1 MLEYDVT
8 EKDEKHRITRFVKV
22 IISSFH
28 SQAAGGGL
36 LYFGV
41 EADTGQRVILYSSS
55 LYIFSC
61 PAPICDRPLGIPENS
76 SPVKKIQGDYIGQE
90 ITIECWEGFE
100 FTDTPTAYIEHVE
113 NNQPL
118 GGTWDPFIC

>member
-1 MLEYDVT
+1 MVSRQIQVRESFYILHST
-8 EKDEKHRITRFVKV
+8 IFVC
-22 IISSFH
+22 
-28 SQAAGGGL
+28 
-36 LYFGV
+36 
-41 EADTGQRVILYSSS
+41 
-55 LYIFSC
+55 C

-100 FTDTPTAYIEHVE
+100 FTDTPTAYIEHVD

-118 GGTWDPFIC
+118 GGT